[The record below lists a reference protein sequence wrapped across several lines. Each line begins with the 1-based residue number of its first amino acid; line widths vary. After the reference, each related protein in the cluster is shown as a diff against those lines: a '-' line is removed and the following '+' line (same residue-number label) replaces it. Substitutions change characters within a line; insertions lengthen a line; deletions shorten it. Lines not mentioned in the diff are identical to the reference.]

1 MKQIKKS
8 NLNLIIAVI
17 ALLLTAAAISAAI
30 VYVNR
35 TPEVY
40 PSDREAVYEAK
51 QTRAKEKCFAAY
63 APAQVINDKSEYT
76 TPYGTF
82 ELIESVI
89 DINEYLTLN
98 PTVPDPE
105 LCRLYIT
112 ESGDNETAAEIMM
125 QIKAISDSVCD
136 GCTDDYSK
144 AYALAMWTGQN
155 IAYDHDAAH
164 NSADLSIISLEA
176 ILNNG
181 MKTTCSGFAN
191 FYSALCHSQGIY
203 CLYLKGGSSSEG
215 YSRAQLAEAPANHT
229 WNAVALDGQWYY
241 VDCTWI
247 SDLGVENGIVSGGEN
262 IKPFYALFGFG
273 EMSIE
278 RQARYDSAIREA
290 EGNIMAGKEVIN
302 REINGKSLIM
312 QLFRE
317 HEIPVPLKTQG
328 WIINSLHSIRYDP
341 QIGEWNYRYFK
352 GSRNST
358 KMFDLLSKLSAA
370 IQTRQQFEE
379 HGASPPDTPVLDCEE
394 EQDMEL

>member
-8 NLNLIIAVI
+8 DLSLIIAVI

-82 ELIESVI
+82 EPIESVI
-89 DINEYLTLN
+89 DINEYLALN
-98 PTVPDPE
+98 PTVPAPE

-112 ESGDNETAAEIMM
+112 ESGDDETAAEIMM

-181 MKTTCSGFAN
+181 MKTTCGGFAN

-247 SDLGVENGIVSGGEN
+247 SDLSVENGIVSGGDN

-278 RQARYDSAIREA
+278 HRIDRS
-290 EGNIMAGKEVIN
+290 
-302 REINGKSLIM
+302 
-312 QLFRE
+312 E
-317 HEIPVPLKTQG
+317 HICYG
-328 WIINSLHSIRYDP
+328 
-341 QIGEWNYRYFK
+341 G
-352 GSRNST
+352 
-358 KMFDLLSKLSAA
+358 
-370 IQTRQQFEE
+370 
-379 HGASPPDTPVLDCEE
+379 
-394 EQDMEL
+394 

>member
-1 MKQIKKS
+1 
-8 NLNLIIAVI
+8 
-17 ALLLTAAAISAAI
+17 
-30 VYVNR
+30 
-35 TPEVY
+35 
-40 PSDREAVYEAK
+40 
-51 QTRAKEKCFAAY
+51 
-63 APAQVINDKSEYT
+63 
-76 TPYGTF
+76 
-82 ELIESVI
+82 
-89 DINEYLTLN
+89 
-98 PTVPDPE
+98 
-105 LCRLYIT
+105 
-112 ESGDNETAAEIMM
+112 MM

-181 MKTTCSGFAN
+181 MKTTCGGFAN

-247 SDLGVENGIVSGGEN
+247 SDLGVENGIVSGGDN

-278 RQARYDSAIREA
+278 HRIDRS
-290 EGNIMAGKEVIN
+290 
-302 REINGKSLIM
+302 
-312 QLFRE
+312 E
-317 HEIPVPLKTQG
+317 HICYG
-328 WIINSLHSIRYDP
+328 
-341 QIGEWNYRYFK
+341 G
-352 GSRNST
+352 
-358 KMFDLLSKLSAA
+358 
-370 IQTRQQFEE
+370 
-379 HGASPPDTPVLDCEE
+379 
-394 EQDMEL
+394 

>member
-1 MKQIKKS
+1 M
-8 NLNLIIAVI
+8 
-17 ALLLTAAAISAAI
+17 
-30 VYVNR
+30 
-35 TPEVY
+35 Y

-112 ESGDNETAAEIMM
+112 ESGDDETAAEIMM

-155 IAYDHDAAH
+155 IAYDYDAAH

-181 MKTTCSGFAN
+181 MKTTCGGFAN

-278 RQARYDSAIREA
+278 HRIDRS
-290 EGNIMAGKEVIN
+290 
-302 REINGKSLIM
+302 
-312 QLFRE
+312 E
-317 HEIPVPLKTQG
+317 HICYG
-328 WIINSLHSIRYDP
+328 
-341 QIGEWNYRYFK
+341 G
-352 GSRNST
+352 
-358 KMFDLLSKLSAA
+358 
-370 IQTRQQFEE
+370 
-379 HGASPPDTPVLDCEE
+379 
-394 EQDMEL
+394 

>member
-8 NLNLIIAVI
+8 DLNLIIAVI

-82 ELIESVI
+82 ESIESVI

-98 PTVPDPE
+98 PTVPAPE

-112 ESGDNETAAEIMM
+112 ESGDDETAAEIMM

-181 MKTTCSGFAN
+181 MKTTCGGFAN
-191 FYSALCHSQGIY
+191 FYSALCHSQGYIAFT
-203 CLYLKGGSSSEG
+203 LKAAPPA
-215 YSRAQLAEAPANHT
+215 RATAERSWRKLPQITHGT
-229 WNAVALDGQWYY
+229 LLRW
-241 VDCTWI
+241 T
-247 SDLGVENGIVSGGEN
+247 VSG
-262 IKPFYALFGFG
+262 
-273 EMSIE
+273 
-278 RQARYDSAIREA
+278 
-290 EGNIMAGKEVIN
+290 IMWTAHGY
-302 REINGKSLIM
+302 
-312 QLFRE
+312 
-317 HEIPVPLKTQG
+317 PTWAWKT
-328 WIINSLHSIRYDP
+328 
-341 QIGEWNYRYFK
+341 
-352 GSRNST
+352 
-358 KMFDLLSKLSAA
+358 
-370 IQTRQQFEE
+370 
-379 HGASPPDTPVLDCEE
+379 AS
-394 EQDMEL
+394 